1 MKRNFHRIA
10 VAAATA
16 LACAASP
23 AFAQSGIM
31 SAETANVGANSH
43 IVTVL
48 LSKFAKRDG
57 IEIQVNAGKTLTKAM
72 LKTGLGQI
80 DFATGVPAL
89 VGIMSAGKGPY
100 KNQPDDAKRAAED
113 IRSMFRFV
121 AGVYHPFAYADSGVE
136 KWEDLKGRK
145 VLTGPPGGAATIYS
159 ESVIKV
165 MTGLEPGED
174 YEAVHVGW
182 GVFSQTIRDRRVDAA
197 IYPEPVG
204 SANIEQLGVGGKF
217 NILPIP
223 DSVFESAEMRE
234 VLSAPGRGVD
244 ILPANSYAA
253 QVNNGADLR
262 LPAYTFFQGVRKDL
276 GAEVVYKVTR
286 AFWENLDEVHATSP
300 LVAGITPE
308 TALDGLNVPLHA
320 GALRY
325 YREAGFEVPD
335 NLIPPEA
342 R

>member
-1 MKRNFHRIA
+1 MKRKFHRIVVA
-10 VAAATA
+10 VAAA
-16 LACAASP
+16 LACAAAP
-23 AFAQSGIM
+23 ASAQSAIL

-48 LSKFAKRDG
+48 LSKFARRDG
-57 IEIQVNAGKTLTKAM
+57 VEIQVNAGKTLTKAM
-72 LKTGLGQI
+72 LKAGLGQI

-89 VGIMSAGKGPY
+89 VGVMAAGKGPY
-100 KNQPDDAKRAAED
+100 KNQPEEAKKAAEN
-113 IRSMFRFV
+113 IRGMFRFV
-121 AGVYHPFAYADSGVE
+121 AGVYHPFAYANSGVE
-136 KWEDLKGRK
+136 KWEDLKGKK

-165 MTGLEPGED
+165 MTGFEPGED

-197 IYPEPVG
+197 VYPEPVG
-204 SANIEQLGVGGKF
+204 SANIEQLGVGGEF
-217 NILPIP
+217 RILPIP
-223 DSVFESAEMRE
+223 DSTFESDEMRE
-234 VLSAPGRGVD
+234 VLSAPGRGID
-244 ILPANSYAA
+244 ILPANTYNA
-253 QVNNGADLR
+253 QVNNDADIR
-262 LPAYTFFQGVRKDL
+262 LPAYTFFQGVKKDL
-276 GAEVVYKVTR
+276 DADVVYAVTR

-300 LVAGITPE
+300 LVAGIEPE

-325 YREAGFEVPD
+325 YREAGFDIPD
-335 NLIPPEA
+335 HLIPPEA